1 MIKDNLHISIKIYLS
16 TKDRARDDIFKREI
30 LPFLEDI
37 INGVFLSL
45 RINGLSQEEIQ
56 DVRQEI
62 YLKLLT
68 RFETKGLKGIRS
80 TKNYLFIS
88 VKNIVI
94 DHLRGF
100 NRDKKFNEDIKE
112 IILNPENNGVY
123 PNR

>member
-1 MIKDNLHISIKIYLS
+1 MPKDNLHISIKTYLS
-16 TKDRARDDIFKREI
+16 TKDRAREEVFKREI

-56 DVRQEI
+56 DLRQEI

-68 RFETKGLKGIRS
+68 RFEIKGLKGIRS
-80 TKNYLFIS
+80 VKNYLFIS
-88 VKNIVI
+88 VKNIVF

-100 NRDKKFNEDIKE
+100 NRDKKNNENLKE
-112 IILNPENNGVY
+112 IILNPQNNGVY
-123 PNR
+123 PNQ